1 MTTLIVA
8 LLLVML
14 IDQSLKLLLWR
25 RLRSHAVP
33 PCRLRELGVIPARL
47 WLAHF
52 ARGSNLIMPWILWAL
67 LAVTL
72 VVVSTWLPSSPLFV
86 GVLLGGSL
94 SNALES
100 SLRGIVTDYVC
111 FRFWPAFN
119 VADAALT
126 AGAIGL
132 LAQLLVLA
140 GNIVR

>member
-8 LLLVML
+8 LFLVIL
-14 IDQSLKLLLWR
+14 IDQSFKLLLWR
-25 RLRSHAVP
+25 RLRSQSVP
-33 PCRLRELGVIPARL
+33 LHPSRELRVIPAQL
-47 WLAHF
+47 WLTHF
-52 ARGSNLIMPWILWAL
+52 ARSSLVMTWILWAL

-72 VVVSTWLPSSPLFV
+72 VIVSTWLPSSRLFV

-100 SLRGIVTDYVC
+100 SLRGMVTDYVC

-132 LAQLLVLA
+132 FAQLLILA
-140 GNIVR
+140 GSIVVR

>member
-8 LLLVML
+8 LLIVLL

-25 RLRSHAVP
+25 RLRSQAVP

-52 ARGSNLIMPWILWAL
+52 ARGSNLITTWILWAL
-67 LAVTL
+67 LAVML
-72 VVVSTWLPSSPLFV
+72 VVVSTWLPSRLFV